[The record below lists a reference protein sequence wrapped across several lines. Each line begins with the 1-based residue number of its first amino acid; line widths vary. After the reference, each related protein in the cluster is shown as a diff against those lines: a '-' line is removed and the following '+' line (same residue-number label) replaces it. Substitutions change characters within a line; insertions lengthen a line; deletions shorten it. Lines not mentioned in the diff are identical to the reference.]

1 MSDPDPG
8 DMLPEYD
15 FAAMEGVVRG
25 KYAGR
30 VVAYPRVVR
39 LADDLS
45 EAFPDD
51 EAVNEALR
59 QHLRHHAANAGE

>member
-1 MSDPDPG
+1 MTDPAPD

-30 VVAYPRVVR
+30 MKAHPRVVR
-39 LADDLS
+39 LADDLWD
-45 EAFPDD
+45 AFPDD
-51 EAVNEALR
+51 EAVNDALR
-59 QHLRHHAANAGE
+59 EHLRHRTAAAGG